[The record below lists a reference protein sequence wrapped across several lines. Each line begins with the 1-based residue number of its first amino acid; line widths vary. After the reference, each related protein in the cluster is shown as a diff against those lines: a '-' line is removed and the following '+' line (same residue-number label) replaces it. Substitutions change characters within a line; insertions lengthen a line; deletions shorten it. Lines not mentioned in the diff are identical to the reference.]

1 MSPTCKNQ
9 SSFFSFLSLSLSG
22 RLEIGRTSQTS
33 HVATLCWSWPAAD
46 YLAPGTCSPGLPS
59 GRQPASLIRSPAG
72 PVAGICTGHP
82 SFKEVRQKF
91 SLSVL
96 HYFHFLLQRIFPT
109 SEVLRKKSDVCKS
122 SQCSHPKL
130 LIGITERASK
140 NTDAWVLPRN
150 SDLLVWGVTRV
161 SGLHKAP
168 PVILMDSQG

>member
-1 MSPTCKNQ
+1 M
-9 SSFFSFLSLSLSG
+9 
-22 RLEIGRTSQTS
+22 EIGRTSQTS
-33 HVATLCWSWPAAD
+33 HVATLCWSRAAAD
-46 YLAPGTCSPGLPS
+46 YLAPGTCLPGLPS

-109 SEVLRKKSDVCKS
+109 SEVLRNQMSANHRSVLILSCSLESPREVLKTLMLGFCPEILIYWSGVCN
-122 SQCSHPKL
+122 Q
-130 LIGITERASK
+130 
-140 NTDAWVLPRN
+140 
-150 SDLLVWGVTRV
+150 GVRTAQ
-161 SGLHKAP
+161 AP